1 MGSTLSFPFSV
12 VPRALAKEFD
22 GACSRLDSARFASLL
37 WNRQLDVWNT
47 DARTRTLIANR
58 LGWLQAIDFVTPLVP
73 RLRTFAE
80 SVTQSGFTDI
90 VLLGMGGSSLAPEVL
105 RQVLSHPDR
114 TPRFRVLDSV
124 DPDAVRGAMA
134 QARDTLF
141 ILASKS
147 GTTIE
152 PNVMAE
158 EARRRVIAEGHAN
171 WGTRFVAITDPD
183 TALHRRAVAEGFR
196 DVFVN
201 PADIGGRYSALSL
214 FGMVP
219 AALMGLD
226 VEKLLA
232 GARAMESACRVER
245 AADNPGLALGA
256 LMGAGAQSGRD
267 KLTLWM
273 APRLQSFGLWVE
285 QLIAESTGKQGKGV
299 VPVTG
304 EPADLR
310 LGNDRV
316 VIALSAGELEAP
328 GRDRL
333 QSEDVPHAVLEM
345 PDAASLGAEFLRW
358 EVATAAAGWLLDIN
372 PFDEPNVQQAK
383 DATRVLLDHYRQHH
397 QLPHP
402 EAHGSSNGA
411 RLTLTEP
418 AVAALGGEPA
428 DSFLR
433 VVQPTDYVALLAYLP
448 SDDPKWERALQALR
462 LAIAARTGTA
472 TSVGYGPRYL
482 HSTGQ
487 LHKGGAANGVFI
499 IITADPK
506 EDLAIP
512 GEPYSFGVLEMA
524 QALGDFQSL
533 ERTGRRGLFI
543 RFQQRNVEQL
553 QQFASR
559 FAAAGL

>member
-12 VPRALAKEFD
+12 VPRTLAKEFD
-22 GACSRLDSARFASLL
+22 GACTRLDSARFASAL
-37 WNRQLDVWNT
+37 WNRELDVWN
-47 DARTRTLIANR
+47 ANPGTRQLIANR
-58 LGWLQAIDFVTPLVP
+58 LGWLQALDFVTPLVP

-114 TPRFRVLDSV
+114 QPRFRVLDSV
-124 DPDAVRGAMA
+124 DPDAVRGAMV
-134 QARDTLF
+134 QARNTLF

-226 VEKLLA
+226 IDGLLA
-232 GARAMESACRVER
+232 GARAMETACRLER
-245 AADNPGLALGA
+245 TADNPGLALGA
-256 LMGAGAQSGRD
+256 LMGAGALAGRD
-267 KLTLWM
+267 KLTLWL
-273 APRLQSFGLWVE
+273 APQLQSFGLWVE
-285 QLIAESTGKQGKGV
+285 QLVAESTGKHGKGV

-310 LGNDRV
+310 LGPDRV
-316 VIALSAGELEAP
+316 VVALSAGESKAP
-328 GRDRL
+328 GLTRL
-333 QSEDVPHAVLEM
+333 QGEETPHAVLEM
-345 PDAASLGAEFLRW
+345 PDVATLGAEFLRW

-383 DATRVLLDHYRQHH
+383 DATRVLLDHYRQHR

-402 EAHGSSNGA
+402 EPHGSSNGA

-418 AVAALGGEPA
+418 AVATLGGEPA

-433 VVQPTDYVALLAYLP
+433 VVQPTDYVALLAYVP
-448 SDDPKWERALQALR
+448 SDDSKWESALQSLR
-462 LAIAARTGTA
+462 AAIATRTGTA
-472 TSVGYGPRYL
+472 TTVGYGPRYL

-487 LHKGGAANGVFI
+487 LHKGGASNGVFI
-499 IITADPK
+499 IITAESQ

-533 ERTGRRGLFI
+533 ERTGRRALFV
-543 RFQQRNVEQL
+543 RFLQRDAEQFRA
-553 QQFASR
+553 FADR
-559 FAAAGL
+559 LAG

>member
-1 MGSTLSFPFSV
+1 MRITSFPFSV
-12 VPRALAKEFD
+12 EPQALVKEFD
-22 GACSRLDSARFASLL
+22 GACSRLDSVNFASAL
-37 WNRQLDVWNT
+37 WNRQLDAWNA
-47 DARTRTLIANR
+47 DPATRQLIANR
-58 LGWLQAIDFVTPLVP
+58 LGWLQALDFVTPLVP
-73 RLRTFAE
+73 RLRAFAE
-80 SVTQSGFTDI
+80 SVARSGFTDI

-105 RQVLSHPDR
+105 RQVLCPPDR
-114 TPRFRVLDSV
+114 QPRFRVLDSV

-141 ILASKS
+141 VLASKS

-171 WGTRFVAITDPD
+171 WGTRFVAITDQD

-201 PADIGGRYSALSL
+201 PTDIGGRYSALSL

-226 VEKLLA
+226 LERLLS
-232 GARAMESACRVER
+232 GARAMEEACRLEHT
-245 AADNPGLALGA
+245 AENPGLALGA
-256 LMGAGAQSGRD
+256 LMGAGAQAGRD
-267 KLTLWM
+267 KLTLWL
-273 APRLQSFGLWVE
+273 APQLQSFGLWVE
-285 QLIAESTGKQGKGV
+285 QLVAESTGKRGKGV

-310 LGNDRV
+310 LRHDRV
-316 VIALSAGELEAP
+316 VVALSAGEHKAP
-328 GRDRL
+328 GLDRL
-333 QSEDVPHAVLEM
+333 HGDEIPHAVLEM
-345 PDAASLGAEFLRW
+345 PDVWTLGAEFLRW

-383 DATRVLLDHYRQHH
+383 DATRVLLDHYRQQR

-402 EAHGSSNGA
+402 EPHGSADGA

-418 AVAALGGEPA
+418 ALAALGGEPA

-433 VVQPTDYVALLAYLP
+433 VTQPTDYVALLAYVP
-448 SDDPKWERALQALR
+448 SDDPKWEQALETCR
-462 LAIAARTGTA
+462 LAIAKRTGTA

-487 LHKGGAANGVFI
+487 LHKGGQPNGVFI
-499 IITADPK
+499 IVTADPA
-506 EDLAIP
+506 EDLPIP

-533 ERTGRRGLFI
+533 ERTGRRALFV
-543 RFQQRNVEQL
+543 RFLERDVDRFR
-553 QQFASR
+553 QFADR
-559 FAAAGL
+559 LAGS